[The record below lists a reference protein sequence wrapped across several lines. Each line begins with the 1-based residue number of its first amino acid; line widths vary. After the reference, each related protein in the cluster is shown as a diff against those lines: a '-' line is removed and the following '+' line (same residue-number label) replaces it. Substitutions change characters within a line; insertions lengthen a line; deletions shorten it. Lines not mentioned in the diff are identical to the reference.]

1 MEGIRGIFNIAKGA
15 LQANQIAL
23 QTVSQ
28 NIANVN
34 TPGYT
39 RQKVVLQSEFPMSLT
54 LGVNYLKLGLGVHVT
69 SVVQCFDQY
78 TTRTIH
84 QKTSELS
91 EYESKASMLSHL
103 ESLMNDVQGQALS
116 QVMNEFWNAWQD
128 VANNP
133 GGMAERTALLEKGRI
148 LAQKFNSLS
157 KDLNQIRQNIGRNL
171 QAGIAEVNQLTAQI
185 AELNEKIVSL
195 EADQTTANDLRDRR
209 NGLLEKLSTWVS
221 NVYLEQTNG
230 SVTVLTSEGILLVDG
245 NRNWE
250 LSSQGNQIY
259 WNNVERDVSKE
270 LTGGKIG
277 GWLDVRDE
285 IVPQYLANLDELA
298 GTLIQEVNTL
308 HLSGYT
314 LAGETGKYFFENLQ
328 VAPQVPNPDD
338 YTGAADYL
346 RLSSDVLNH
355 PENIAAG
362 GQSGEAGDNENA
374 LDILN
379 LQTDG
384 SIQIRKWILSNRGES
399 SSFSLQTETLDEYYQ
414 TLVGEMGILTEEM
427 SSNQEF
433 AQTLMN
439 RLGEIRDSISGV
451 NLDEELTE
459 MMKFQ
464 RAYEAASKLILVG
477 DEMLKSVLEM
487 R

>member
-1 MEGIRGIFNIAKGA
+1 
-15 LQANQIAL
+15 
-23 QTVSQ
+23 
-28 NIANVN
+28 
-34 TPGYT
+34 
-39 RQKVVLQSEFPMSLT
+39 
-54 LGVNYLKLGLGVHVT
+54 
-69 SVVQCFDQY
+69 
-78 TTRTIH
+78 
-84 QKTSELS
+84 
-91 EYESKASMLSHL
+91 
-103 ESLMNDVQGQALS
+103 
-116 QVMNEFWNAWQD
+116 
-128 VANNP
+128 
-133 GGMAERTALLEKGRI
+133 
-148 LAQKFNSLS
+148 
-157 KDLNQIRQNIGRNL
+157 
-171 QAGIAEVNQLTAQI
+171 
-185 AELNEKIVSL
+185 
-195 EADQTTANDLRDRR
+195 
-209 NGLLEKLSTWVS
+209 
-221 NVYLEQTNG
+221 
-230 SVTVLTSEGILLVDG
+230 VDG